1 MRTAIYVY
9 QPTHVTF
16 RPTGPTDVKLPL
28 FRFQHFDERPAIGTL
43 RLVPGI
49 YAIASDAPVD
59 VTGDHI
65 EVIPLAG
72 KDDNPDPKARVLA
85 LEPGATAESVR
96 DFLMID
102 KDVSPDD

>member
-1 MRTAIYVY
+1 M
-9 QPTHVTF
+9 
-16 RPTGPTDVKLPL
+16 
-28 FRFQHFDERPAIGTL
+28 L
-43 RLVPGI
+43 RDR
-49 YAIASDAPVD
+49 SDAPVD

-72 KDDNPDPKARVLA
+72 KDEPPVPKARALA

-96 DFLMID
+96 DFLMLD